1 VRPNE
6 DAGATDH
13 DALQEAEARFR
24 IAFENAPIGM
34 ALLTLEGR
42 FLLVNGALCQLLGRS
57 RKELLDLT
65 WRDVTPEEDLPSQDV
80 QMQDVVA
87 GRHPGFETERRYF
100 RPDGSQIW
108 GAVDLSVV
116 GDVDGNPAYLIG
128 QIVDITQRKR
138 AEEEAG
144 LALASAE
151 QARAELSR
159 QAQELGALHE
169 TTLDL
174 IRRLEP
180 TSLLETILT
189 RAAGLM
195 GTTHAY
201 LYVVDEGA
209 DELVVRVGTGLFGKY
224 VGYRLRRGDGL
235 AGKVW
240 ETGEPLAVDDYRTWT
255 GRRPEFG
262 FIRAAAALPL
272 RAGQEVVGVIGLV
285 HLQENRSF
293 SPEDLDLLSRLGRL
307 ASVALENARLYSQL
321 QQELAERSRA
331 EKELERYATELQ
343 QANEELRQAD
353 ELKSHFVAVA
363 SHEFRTPLTSV
374 LGFANTLLRK
384 WEELGDDEKKY
395 QLTII
400 QEQAE
405 RLSRLV
411 DELLTMSKIEAGAL
425 DVRPRPIPV
434 RTAAEQVVTTFGEDA
449 KDIEI
454 DAPDEVRVVADPDH
468 LQQILTNY
476 VANALNHGAA
486 PIRIE
491 AESHNGWVEILVRD
505 HGPGVPDDFVPR
517 LFERFATA
525 TSTPTSTGLGLSIVR
540 GLARAQGGDTWYEPG
555 APRGARFGVRLP
567 AANGS

>member
-1 VRPNE
+1 MTRDE
-6 DAGATDH
+6 RARATAH
-13 DALQEAEARFR
+13 DALQEAETRFR

-42 FLLVNGALCQLLGRS
+42 FLLVNEALCDLLGRS
-57 RKELLDLT
+57 PDELLSVT
-65 WRDVTPEEDLPSQDV
+65 WRDVTPPDEVLSQEAQIRDV
-80 QMQDVVA
+80 IA
-87 GRHPGFETERRYF
+87 GRHPGFETERQYF
-100 RPDGSQIW
+100 RSDGTEIW
-108 GAVDLSVV
+108 GALDLSVV
-116 GDVDGNPAYLIG
+116 NDSKGEPAYLIA
-128 QIVDITQRKR
+128 QLVDITQRKR

-144 LALASAE
+144 QALASAE
-151 QARAELSR
+151 QARAQMAR
-159 QAQELGALHE
+159 QARELGALQE

-180 TSLLETILT
+180 TSLLEVILT

-201 LYVVDEGA
+201 LYVADEST

-235 AGKVW
+235 AGRVW
-240 ETGEPLAVDDYRTWT
+240 ETGEPLAIDDYRTWS

-285 HLQENRSF
+285 HLQEGRAF
-293 SPEDLDLLSRLGRL
+293 SPEDLDLLTRLGRL
-307 ASVALENARLYSQL
+307 ASVALENARLYSEL

-331 EKELERYATELQ
+331 EKELERFATELQ

-374 LGFANTLLRK
+374 LGFTNTLLRK

-395 QLTII
+395 QLSII
-400 QEQAE
+400 FEQAE

-425 DVRPRPIPV
+425 EVRPTPIPV
-434 RTAAEQVVTTFGEDA
+434 RTAAERVVSTFGDDGTGI
-449 KDIEI
+449 DIVVPN
-454 DAPDEVRVVADPDH
+454 DLRVVSDPDH

-476 VANALNHGAA
+476 VANALSHGEA
-486 PIRIE
+486 PIGIE
-491 AESHNGWVEILVRD
+491 ADSHDGWVEILV
-505 HGPGVPDDFVPR
+505 
-517 LFERFATA
+517 
-525 TSTPTSTGLGLSIVR
+525 
-540 GLARAQGGDTWYEPG
+540 
-555 APRGARFGVRLP
+555 
-567 AANGS
+567 

>member
-1 VRPNE
+1 MTRDRDTRAN
-6 DAGATDH
+6 DH
-13 DALQEAEARFR
+13 DALQEAETRFR
-24 IAFENAPIGM
+24 IAFQNAPIGM

-42 FLLVNGALCQLLGRS
+42 FLLVNEALCHLLGRT
-57 RKELLDLT
+57 RQELLELT
-65 WRDVTPEEDLPSQDV
+65 WQAVTPPEEVAGQEAHVHDI
-80 QMQDVVA
+80 VA
-87 GRHPGFETERRYF
+87 GRHPGFESERRYI
-100 RPDGSQIW
+100 RPDGSEIW
-108 GAVDLSVV
+108 GALDLSVV
-116 GDVDGNPAYLIG
+116 NDADGEPAYLIY
-128 QIVDITQRKR
+128 QVVDITQRKR

-144 LALASAE
+144 QALASAE
-151 QARAELSR
+151 QARAEMSR

-180 TSLLETILT
+180 TSLLEAILT

-201 LYVVDEGA
+201 LYVVDEA
-209 DELVVRVGTGLFGKY
+209 SEALVVRVGTGLFGKY

-235 AGKVW
+235 AGYVW
-240 ETGEPLAVDDYRTWT
+240 ETGEPLAVDDYRTWS

-285 HLQENRSF
+285 HLQEGRSF
-293 SPEDLDLLSRLGRL
+293 SPVDVDLLTRLGRL
-307 ASVALENARLYSQL
+307 ASVALENARLYSAL
-321 QQELAERSRA
+321 QAELAERSRA

-374 LGFANTLLRK
+374 LGFANTLLRR
-384 WEELGDDEKKY
+384 WEDLGDDEKKY
-395 QLTII
+395 QLSII

-411 DELLTMSKIEAGAL
+411 DELLTMSKIEANAL
-425 DVRPRPIPV
+425 EVHARPISV
-434 RTAAEQVVTTFGEDA
+434 RMAAAKAVSTFGEDGT
-449 KDIEI
+449 DIEI
-454 DAPDEVRVVADPDH
+454 EAPGDLEVVADPDH

-476 VANALNHGAA
+476 VANALSHGEA
-486 PIRIE
+486 PIGIE
-491 AESHNGWVEILVRD
+491 AFPHDGWVDILVRD
-505 HGPGVPDDFVPR
+505 EGPGVPAEFEYR
-517 LFERFATA
+517 LFERFARA
-525 TSTPTSTGLGLSIVR
+525 KSTPGSTGLGLSIVR

-555 APRGARFGVRLP
+555 VPQGARFGVRLP
-567 AANGS
+567 AAD